1 MFIRNGLIANISIR
15 GLLDWLHCIVPNM
28 CHSNVTGWI
37 TITSSTWN
45 KMPLGNNSPDYPSF
59 TVTSWWDRSKSSR
72 LFLSL
77 SWSNR
82 VCSVS
87 TSLASISVVSNKR
100 SNMFIST
107 VPFLCGDD
115 LALGGTLCGFWG
127 SARVWGL
134 AGEKKGCGWSVE
146 PIKHNKTNSEWM
158 WMRTAKQQGFCDSWK
173 CRRKNLEPTGPGSMG
188 SNHHLPAKEQFQN
201 VNMCDG
207 QEFDVWNHTYIY
219 IYMCVCVR
227 KYDVQLNKR
236 TICTHMRIHISIY
249 LTCYQTNSNQ

>member
-1 MFIRNGLIANISIR
+1 MFIRNGLIVNISIR

-59 TVTSWWDRSKSSR
+59 TVTSWWDRSKSS
-72 LFLSL
+72 
-77 SWSNR
+77 NR

-107 VPFLCGDD
+107 VPFLRGDD
-115 LALGGTLCGFWG
+115 LALGGTLCCFWG

-188 SNHHLPAKEQFQN
+188 SNHHLPAKEQFKTSTCAMVKN
-201 VNMCDG
+201 LMSG
-207 QEFDVWNHTYIY
+207 IIRIY
-219 IYMCVCVR
+219 IYMC